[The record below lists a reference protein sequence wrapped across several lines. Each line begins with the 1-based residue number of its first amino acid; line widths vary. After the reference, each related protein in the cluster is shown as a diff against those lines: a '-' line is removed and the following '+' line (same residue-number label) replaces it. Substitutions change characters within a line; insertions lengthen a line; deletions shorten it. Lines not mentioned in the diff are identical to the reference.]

1 MSLDAMRW
9 AFGIPNL
16 RSSVKFVLVALADRA
31 NEENECYPSRE
42 QLQLDTCL
50 NKETISKATE
60 ELERLGLLVKVRR
73 FNGSTVYKLIGVA
86 MRHQSAEKP
95 VSRKTGSPVSRKTRH
110 QSAEK
115 PAIDEP
121 KNRLL
126 TYQLTTIEPK
136 NKIHGDEYAADF
148 LKFWSDW
155 PDGFGAKGSKAEA
168 YREWQRVRGR
178 PDVGVLIEA
187 AKNQADEK
195 TQMQRRGVFVAPF
208 KHVCRWI
215 KAREWENDFVRVE
228 RRLAI

>member
-9 AFGIPNL
+9 AFQVPDL

-31 NEENECYPSRE
+31 NEENECFPSRE

-60 ELERLGLLVKVRR
+60 ELERMGLLVKVRR

-95 VSRKTGSPVSRKTRH
+95 VSRKTGSPVSRKCRH
-110 QSAEK
+110 QSAENA
-115 PAIDEP
+115 AIDEP
-121 KNRLL
+121 ENRLL

-136 NKIHGDEYAADF
+136 KNKYSDEYAAEF
-148 LKFWSDW
+148 LSFWHAW
-155 PDGFGAKGSKAEA
+155 PDGFGPKGSKAEA
-168 YREWQRVRGR
+168 HREWQRLRGR
-178 PDVGVLIEA
+178 PDSEA
-187 AKNQADEK
+187 LSRAALDQANEK
-195 TQMQRRGVFVAPF
+195 RQLQRMGNFIAPF
-208 KHVCRWI
+208 KHICRWL
-215 KAREWENDFVRVE
+215 KAREWENEVAHVE

>member
-9 AFGIPNL
+9 AFEVPNL

-31 NEENECYPSRE
+31 NEENECFPSRE

-60 ELERLGLLVKVRR
+60 ELERMGLLVKVRR

-95 VSRKTGSPVSRKTRH
+95 VSRKTGSQVSRKCRH
-110 QSAEK
+110 QSAGNA
-115 PAIDEP
+115 AIDEP

-136 NKIHGDEYAADF
+136 NHSHGDEYAADF
-148 LKFWSDW
+148 LSFWQAW
-155 PDGFGAKGSKAEA
+155 PEGFGAKGSKAEA
-168 YREWQRVRGR
+168 YREWKRIRGR
-178 PDVGVLIEA
+178 PDAETLARA
-187 AKNQADEK
+187 ASDQANEK
-195 TQMQRRGVFVAPF
+195 RQLQRQGNFVAPF
-208 KHVCRWI
+208 KHVCRWL
-215 KAREWENDFVRVE
+215 KAHEWENEVAQVE